1 MSTPPG
7 VPDFVKKLYRML
19 EDSTHNH
26 IVSWG
31 MNGDTF
37 VVREPNEFA
46 RNILPKHF
54 KHNNFA
60 SFVRQLNKYDFHKI
74 KNSEDSNKPYGDQA
88 WEFQHPKFQYNKR
101 ELLEMIKRK
110 IPNKNKALTGVGSL
124 PDEMKAVAE
133 DLHYQI
139 GNVTKA
145 QSDMGTYLQ
154 SLSKNYQMV
163 IEEILLFR
171 KSMMAQDQL
180 MHNLIQYLVNRE
192 SKSNENSNA
201 SPYSTGSSEA
211 LKLLNTYNE
220 ISKANVNQGA
230 EMDKRA
236 QILQQFAA
244 SSMDQHISNSD
255 YLGLNDNNRGY
266 NSSNN
271 DGQRG
276 ANQSAW
282 SVPPKVLLV
291 EDDTMCQR
299 LSGKL
304 LQIFGCS
311 FDIATDG
318 VAAVNRMNLE
328 KYDIVFMDIVM
339 PNLDGV
345 SATSRIRQFDSVT
358 PIISMTSN
366 TTENDCM
373 TYLATGMNDILAKP
387 FSKAG
392 LYSMLEKYCIHL
404 RAMRN
409 MRETSRNPS
418 LNTSTLPPVMSN
430 VYNSNESNDNNN
442 TSGPPYSH
450 ASAMNDQ
457 QHNGYNISLMAG
469 FAVPSVN
476 SLSQNNNILPSIMF
490 TNQNIRANPDYPY
503 ETNDARRKRP
513 KFEVIE

>member
-19 EDSTHNH
+19 EDTVHSH

-37 VVREPNEFA
+37 VVKEPNEFA

-74 KNSEDSNKPYGDQA
+74 KNTEDSNKPYGDQA

-101 ELLEMIKRK
+101 DQLELIKRK
-110 IPNKNKALTGVGSL
+110 IPNKNKTLAGVGSL

-133 DLHYQI
+133 DLHFQVN
-139 GNVTKA
+139 NVTKA
-145 QSDMGTYLQ
+145 QSDMAAYLQ

-163 IEEILLFR
+163 IEEILMFR

-180 MHNLIQYLVNRE
+180 MHNLIQYLVNQE
-192 SKSNENSNA
+192 SKSNENA
-201 SPYSTGSSEA
+201 APYSAGSTEA
-211 LKLLNTYNE
+211 LKLLNSYNE
-220 ISKANVNQGA
+220 ISKANLSQA
-230 EMDKRA
+230 EEINKRA
-236 QILQQFAA
+236 QILQQFA
-244 SSMDQHISNSD
+244 STPIDHHFQSGDSM
-255 YLGLNDNNRGY
+255 GLNRA
-266 NSSNN
+266 SNN
-271 DGQRG
+271 DGDGQRG
-276 ANQSAW
+276 GYLSSW

-291 EDDTMCQR
+291 EDDAICQR

-318 VAAVNRMNLE
+318 VAAVNKMNLE

-339 PNLDGV
+339 PNLDGI

-373 TYLATGMNDILAKP
+373 TYLANGMNDILAKP

-392 LYSMLEKYCIHL
+392 LFSMLEKYCTHL
-404 RAMRN
+404 HAMRD
-409 MRETSRNPS
+409 MREIPRNPS
-418 LNTSTLPPVMSN
+418 LNASTLPPVMTN
-430 VYNSNESNDNNN
+430 IYTNENNESN
-442 TSGPPYSH
+442 TSAPSYNQTPVMS
-450 ASAMNDQ
+450 NQ
-457 QHNGYNISLMAG
+457 QQSSYNISMMAG
-469 FAVPSVN
+469 FAVPTVN
-476 SLSQNNNILPSIMF
+476 SMSNGNILPSIMF
-490 TNQNIRANPDYPY
+490 TTNQNVRPNTDYSY
-503 ETNDARRKRP
+503 DARRKRP
-513 KFEVIE
+513 KLEVIE